1 MPRVNVTVTEEQH
14 TLLLELARLRGGSAA
29 GYLRQQLDLSTPL
42 LRAAVPLLRRAAEES
57 RVYVDEARELLDQ
70 PLKVLR
76 ELSVVDQADLFVD
89 GRRGRAAR
97 SERVASED
105 SALPPAPP
113 SDK

>member
-42 LRAAVPLLRRAAEES
+42 LRAAVPLLQRAAEES

-70 PLKVLR
+70 PLKLLR
-76 ELSVVDQADLFVD
+76 ELGVHEQDELFPD
-89 GRRGRAAR
+89 KGRVRSSR
-97 SERVASED
+97 SERAASED
-105 SALPPAPP
+105 RAHPSSSS